1 MMRRRR
7 IFATSSVFL
16 IGGLIALA
24 LFLPDAPPAADALV
38 PVFAFVAPAF
48 CTALLLTGL
57 DPVARSILSGA
68 AAIALNVAVAEV
80 MLACSIWSPR
90 GGLMAIAVGCIPLF
104 TLAVVRRR
112 NNRDSREMRMTGPDG
127 SDDDDESWAFDR

>member
-1 MMRRRR
+1 MRRRR

-16 IGGLIALA
+16 IGGLIAIA
-24 LFLPDAPPAADALV
+24 LLLPDAPSAADPLV
-38 PVFAFVAPAF
+38 PVFAFVTPAF

-57 DPVARSILSGA
+57 DPAARSILSGA

-90 GGLMAIAVGCIPLF
+90 GGLMAIAAGCIPLF

-112 NNRDSREMRMTGPDG
+112 NNRDSREMRMAGPAD

>member
-1 MMRRRR
+1 MRRRR

-16 IGGLIALA
+16 IGGLIAVA
-24 LFLPDAPPAADALV
+24 LLLPDAPPAADPLV
-38 PVFAFVAPAF
+38 PVFAFVTPAF

-57 DPVARSILSGA
+57 DPTARSILSGA

-90 GGLMAIAVGCIPLF
+90 GGLMAIAACCIPLF
-104 TLAVVRRR
+104 ALAVVRRR
-112 NNRDSREMRMTGPDG
+112 NNRDSREMRTVGPAD